1 MKPVVVVLSAPSGG
15 GKTTIARALLAERRD
30 VGYSVSATTRPP
42 RPGEQDG
49 QAYHFLSRAEF
60 ERRRRAG
67 EFLESAQYAGEWYG
81 TLKSEVDRILSA
93 GRHAVLDIEVK
104 GARQVRAAYPPPA
117 SVSIFI
123 LPPSGAAL
131 LERLG
136 QRGSESPDG
145 LRRRLRRAVEEVR
158 EASRYD
164 YVLVNDDLA
173 RAVQA
178 VSAIIDGGAGGASVS
193 RRPADFEQ
201 RLDALARDLAQAA
214 GNAPRGA

>member
-15 GKTTIARALLAERRD
+15 GKTTIARALLAERPD

-49 QAYHFLSRAEF
+49 QAYHFLSPAEF
-60 ERRRRAG
+60 ARRRRAG
-67 EFLESAQYAGEWYG
+67 EFLESAQYAAEWYG
-81 TLKSEVDRILSA
+81 TLKSEVDRILRS
-93 GRHAVLDIEVK
+93 GRHALLDIEVE
-104 GARQVRAAYPPPA
+104 GARQVRAAYPAPG

-123 LPPSGAAL
+123 LPPGAAAL

-136 QRGSESPDG
+136 QRGSESPDA
-145 LRRRLRRAVEEVR
+145 LQRRLQRAVEEVR
-158 EASRYD
+158 EASQYD

-173 RAVQA
+173 RAVRA
-178 VSAIIDGGAGGASVS
+178 VSAIIDGGAGVPQ
-193 RRPADFEQ
+193 RPADCE
-201 RLDALARDLAQAA
+201 RRVDALARDLAQAA

>member
-1 MKPVVVVLSAPSGG
+1 
-15 GKTTIARALLAERRD
+15 
-30 VGYSVSATTRPP
+30 
-42 RPGEQDG
+42 
-49 QAYHFLSRAEF
+49 
-60 ERRRRAG
+60 
-67 EFLESAQYAGEWYG
+67 
-81 TLKSEVDRILSA
+81 
-93 GRHAVLDIEVK
+93 K

-123 LPPSGAAL
+123 LPPSVAAL

-145 LRRRLRRAVEEVR
+145 LRRRLRRAVEEIR
-158 EASRYD
+158 EAARYD

-173 RAVQA
+173 GAVQA
-178 VSAIIDGGAGGASVS
+178 VSAIIDGSAGVP

-214 GNAPRGA
+214 GNAPRRACGGPHAMLIITPVDVPTETGNKHLGVVAAATLTGFGT

>member
-15 GKTTIARALLAERRD
+15 GKTTIARALLAERPD

-49 QAYHFLSRAEF
+49 QAYHFLSPAAF
-60 ERRRRAG
+60 ARRRRAG

-81 TLKSEVDRILSA
+81 TLKSAVDRILRS
-93 GRHAVLDIEVK
+93 GRHALLDIEVE
-104 GARQVRAAYPPPA
+104 GARQVRAAYPA

-123 LPPSGAAL
+123 LPPGVAAL

-136 QRGSESPDG
+136 QRGSESPDA
-145 LRRRLRRAVEEVR
+145 LQRRLRRAVEEVR
-158 EASRYD
+158 EASQYD

-173 RAVQA
+173 QAVRA
-178 VSAIIDGGAGGASVS
+178 VSAIIDGGAGVP
-193 RRPADFEQ
+193 RRPADFER